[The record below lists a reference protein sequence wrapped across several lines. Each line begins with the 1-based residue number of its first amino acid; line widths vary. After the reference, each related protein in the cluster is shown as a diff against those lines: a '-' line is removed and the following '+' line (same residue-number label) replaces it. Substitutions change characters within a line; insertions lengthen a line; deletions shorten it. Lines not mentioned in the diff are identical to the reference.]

1 MMRGIRRLVV
11 YAAATGL
18 LAAAAVSATTEV
30 ARADSPSCNG
40 DAGNKFA
47 CNLMTTT
54 SIPDPT
60 SISVTLSDIDT
71 ETIGMNYTVS
81 CGTQVEQGGVTA
93 SVLPG
98 GPVTEDLTPLPAN
111 AADSQ
116 CDVTAQIDLP
126 AGTDVID
133 YDFTATLNYV
143 SASPGTTSTTS
154 VKGVKGFDGM
164 CADVKGNSS
173 ANGTKILVWK
183 CDSSDSAQSWT
194 FSNNELVHNGKC
206 MNDQGDAGSGGKV
219 ILYSCSSAGN
229 DKWSEL
235 SNGEFRLQAHSG
247 TLCLND
253 PRSST
258 KDGTQLIV
266 YSCKGSANEKWSLS
280 LP

>member
-1 MMRGIRRLVV
+1 MMRGIRRLAV
-11 YAAATGL
+11 YTAATGL
-18 LAAAAVSATTEV
+18 LAAAAVSASMEV
-30 ARADSPSCNG
+30 AHADTPSCNG
-40 DAGNKFA
+40 DAGNKYA
-47 CNLMTTT
+47 CNLMTTS

-81 CGTQVEQGGVTA
+81 CGAQVEQGGVTA

-116 CDVTAQIDLP
+116 CDVTAQIALP

-133 YDFTATLNYV
+133 YDFTATLNYT
-143 SASPGTTSTTS
+143 SATSTSTTS

-206 MNDQGDAGSGGKV
+206 MNDQGDAGSGGHV